1 MTEQTKKG
9 YRLSI
14 RDIRLFS
21 GLAIGAF
28 ITSHLIN
35 HALGLVSIEAM
46 EAYRKVHSA
55 IWQSPPGVLVLY
67 GSLTAHLLLA
77 LYAVYQRSHLR
88 LKAGA
93 AVQLAFGLLIPLL
106 LIEHVIGSRLAPYLL
121 DFDATYYYVISYL
134 WLDDRHFWQQTAL
147 IVIVWVH
154 FCVGLHFW
162 LRVKASYEKC
172 APLFYSVAVVIP
184 MLGWLG
190 FVQAG
195 KLVDRMASVPG
206 WLKGVRMGL
215 TQAPPE
221 ELATILKAIPFSI
234 GVFVTILAAVL
245 LARVLRRLYRNRHG
259 VVRINYPEGKT
270 MSGAMG
276 PTILEFIQTAGI
288 PHAAVCGG
296 RGRCT
301 TCRVQITQGLADLE
315 RPSEIEMKAL
325 GRITAPADVR
335 LACQARPRRDVS
347 IVPLLPP
354 SATARDGRLP
364 GGVQGQERQVAI
376 LFVDLRGSTKL
387 GEDRM
392 PYDVMLI
399 LNRFFFEMSEALKV
413 TNGHYAQFNGD
424 GLMALYGLETGYE
437 DGCREAIEGA
447 VEMQR
452 RMERLNRTFEK
463 ELGRKL
469 RIGVGVHS
477 GDAIVGSMGPPTT
490 PIVSSIGDNVNVAAR
505 LEGLTKDFE
514 CGIVISAATAETAG
528 IDLSNYPRHDAEL
541 RGRGETI
548 SIYTLPDDADPMAS
562 SGANSEAETEKSA

>member
-1 MTEQTKKG
+1 MTEQAKKG
-9 YRLSI
+9 YRPSI

-21 GLAIGAF
+21 GLAIGVF

-35 HALGLVSIEAM
+35 HALGLLSIEAM

-55 IWQSPPGVLVLY
+55 IWQSPPGILVLY
-67 GSLTAHLLLA
+67 GSFAAHLLLA
-77 LYAVYQRSHLR
+77 LYAVFQRSHLR

-93 AVQLAFGLLIPLL
+93 AVQLAFGLMIPLL

-134 WLDDRHFWQQTAL
+134 WLDERHFWQQTLL
-147 IVIVWVH
+147 IVVVWVH

-162 LRVKASYEKC
+162 LRVKAGYEKC
-172 APLFYSVAVVIP
+172 APFFHSIALMIP
-184 MLGWLG
+184 LLGWLG
-190 FVQAG
+190 FIQAG
-195 KLVDRMASVPG
+195 KMVDQLASAPG
-206 WLKGVRMGL
+206 WLKSVRIGL
-215 TQAPPE
+215 AQAPPE
-221 ELATILKAIPFSI
+221 ELSAILKTIPLSFGI
-234 GVFVTILAAVL
+234 FLATLATVL
-245 LARVLRRLYRNRHG
+245 LARFLRRLYRNRHG
-259 VVRINYPEGKT
+259 VVRISYPKGTT

-288 PHAAVCGG
+288 PHASVCGG

-301 TCRVQITQGLADLE
+301 TCRIQITQGLANLE
-315 RPSEIEMKAL
+315 HPSEIEAKAL

-335 LACQARPRRDVS
+335 LACQARPRHDLS

-392 PYDVMLI
+392 PYDIMLI
-399 LNRFFFEMSEALKV
+399 LNRFFFEMSEALK
-413 TNGHYAQFNGD
+413 TTKGHYANFNGD
-424 GLMALYGLETGYE
+424 GLMALYGLESGYE
-437 DGCREAIEGA
+437 AGCREAIAGA
-447 VEMQR
+447 AEMQR
-452 RMERLNRTFEK
+452 RMDHLNRTFES
-463 ELGRKL
+463 EIGRKL
-469 RIGVGVHS
+469 RIGVGIHS

-505 LEGLTKDFE
+505 LEGLTKEFE
-514 CGIVISAATAETAG
+514 CGIIISAVTAEAAG
-528 IDLSNYPRHDAEL
+528 VDLSHYPRHDAEL
-541 RGRGETI
+541 RGRDETI
-548 SIYTLPDDADPMAS
+548 SIYTLPDDANPMAS
-562 SGANSEAETEKSA
+562 SGADPKAETKKSA

>member
-1 MTEQTKKG
+1 MTEQVKKS
-9 YRLSI
+9 YRPSI

-28 ITSHLIN
+28 VTSHLIN
-35 HALGLVSIEAM
+35 HALGLLSIEAM

-67 GSLTAHLLLA
+67 GSFVAHFLLA
-77 LYAVYQRSHLR
+77 LYAVFQRSHLR
-88 LKAGA
+88 LKIGS

-106 LIEHVIGSRLAPYLL
+106 LIEHVVGSRVVPYLFE
-121 DFDATYYYVISYL
+121 FDATYYYAISFL
-134 WLDDRHFWQQTAL
+134 WLDDVNFWQQTAL

-172 APLFYSVAVVIP
+172 SPLFYSVVVVIP
-184 MLGWLG
+184 LLGWLG

-195 KLVDRMASVPG
+195 KLVERMTSVPG
-206 WLKGVRMGL
+206 WMKGVRMGL
-215 TQAPPE
+215 LQAPPE
-221 ELATILKAIPFSI
+221 KLAAVLNLVPISI
-234 GVFVTILAAVL
+234 GVFVAILVAAL
-245 LARVLRRLYRNRHG
+245 LARVVRRLYRNRHG

-288 PHAAVCGG
+288 PHASVCGG

-301 TCRVQITQGLADLE
+301 TCRVQITQGIAGLE
-315 RPSEIEMKAL
+315 PPSEIEAKAL
-325 GRITAPADVR
+325 HRITAPADVR
-335 LACQARPRRDVS
+335 LACQARPQHDVS

-387 GEDRM
+387 GEDRL

-399 LNRFFFEMSEALKV
+399 LNRFFFEMSEALKA
-413 TNGHYAQFNGD
+413 TKGHYAQFTGD

-437 DGCREAIEGA
+437 NGCREAIEGA

-463 ELGRKL
+463 ELGSKL

-477 GDAIVGSMGPPTT
+477 GDAIVGTMGPPTT
-490 PIVSSIGDNVNVAAR
+490 RSVSSIGDNVNIAAR

-514 CGIVISAATAETAG
+514 CGIVISVATAETAG
-528 IDLSNYPRHDAEL
+528 VDLSSFPRHDAEL

-562 SGANSEAETEKSA
+562 SGADLEVGTEKSA